1 MYIKDSI
8 INKIESFDEIK
19 PFKKN
24 TLSYVGIAFK
34 FDNIIDFDTKQSSFY
49 SAVKSELPYK
59 IEKPASEGSLMLTVS
74 PERNQF
80 GFNQSNESYI
90 EYIYTDN
97 KDNPT
102 LRVIANRKKI
112 DFQCID
118 PNSNYSTFKDFL
130 ERVFK
135 VFTIFTNTYNT
146 DLNLMELVLRKI
158 NSIELDENAQ
168 YLNQTLLYESNIF
181 NNIANANSYKEFSTV
196 GNSGEIIEFKNGI
209 IKNGSANNKGLIIY
223 DYAIKQDNPNVLK
236 LDKIIL
242 QDILKDFSKKIYN
255 LYCYC
260 MSEEYIEKVLNNE

>member
-1 MYIKDSI
+1 MNIKEGI
-8 INKIESFDEIK
+8 INKFESFDEIK
-19 PFKKN
+19 PFRKN

-34 FDNIIDFDTKQSSFY
+34 FDNIIDFDTKQSAFY
-49 SAVKSELPYK
+49 SAVKIKLPYK
-59 IEKPASEGSLMLTVS
+59 IEKPANEGSLMLTVS
-74 PERNQF
+74 SERNQV

-130 ERVFK
+130 EK
-135 VFTIFTNTYNT
+135 VFTIFTIFTNIYDT

-158 NSIELDENAQ
+158 NSIELDENVQ
-168 YLNQTLLYESNIF
+168 YLNQTLLYELSIF
-181 NNIANANSYKEFSTV
+181 NDIMNTNSYKEFSTI

-209 IKNGSANNKGLIIY
+209 IENGSADNKGLIIY
-223 DYAIKQDNPNVLK
+223 DYTIKQDNPNVLK
-236 LDKIIL
+236 LDGTIL

-260 MSEEYIEKVLNNE
+260 IGEEYIKKVLNNE